1 MLAVTNVGGTD
12 ILTVGGTSATVNG
25 TVSSNSLSVS
35 GTVSGAG
42 FNTLFASPPAIGG
55 TTPAAGSFT
64 TMSVGGTLT
73 VSGGYTYLNGAAA
86 TNRFNMYQTAGVNR
100 WGVGGAGD
108 TESGGNTGTS
118 FAVGR
123 YTDAGAYID
132 EPLIIS
138 RATGLVSIIDGASV
152 SNGLTV
158 ASGGIYLGSA
168 LAASV
173 TDLSKHISLFGDTLG
188 FSVTGGRLN
197 TVVPAGML
205 AVTNVGGTDILTVA
219 STGATV
225 TNMTVTGTLTAASY
239 VAPGATSNI
248 GRNRIDNGNMEI
260 AQRTLP
266 VTVNNAYGLDRWI
279 ASWSSGTAS
288 VSQGAYG
295 GYTSRKQL
303 VLAITGLTSGTT
315 AGAYHRI
322 EAARSCDLAGQTVT
336 VQFNA
341 TLTNTGTGG
350 TFSVQPYYAGPLD
363 NFAGNVAIGSPI
375 PFTLSGTPVT
385 YTATFAVPSAAV
397 NGLQLNFLITQGTT
411 GNIAFVITSVQLE
424 AGAAA
429 TAFERLDPVLNL
441 QRCQRFYV
449 AKNVWGISYG
459 LSGGTYGFGSDL
471 PVFMHHLAT
480 VNVASGASYGNCS
493 YSSITATASDKVAL
507 CVITGATG
515 AYTAN
520 AIVTASSDL

>member
-1 MLAVTNVGGTD
+1 
-12 ILTVGGTSATVNG
+12 
-25 TVSSNSLSVS
+25 
-35 GTVSGAG
+35 
-42 FNTLFASPPAIGG
+42 
-55 TTPAAGSFT
+55 
-64 TMSVGGTLT
+64 
-73 VSGGYTYLNGAAA
+73 
-86 TNRFNMYQTAGVNR
+86 
-100 WGVGGAGD
+100 
-108 TESGGNTGTS
+108 
-118 FAVGR
+118 
-123 YTDAGAYID
+123 
-132 EPLIIS
+132 
-138 RATGLVSIIDGASV
+138 
-152 SNGLTV
+152 
-158 ASGGIYLGSA
+158 
-168 LAASV
+168 
-173 TDLSKHISLFGDTLG
+173 
-188 FSVTGGRLN
+188 
-197 TVVPAGML
+197 
-205 AVTNVGGTDILTVA
+205 
-219 STGATV
+219 
-225 TNMTVTGTLTAASY
+225 
-239 VAPGATSNI
+239 
-248 GRNRIDNGNMEI
+248 MEI

-266 VTVNNAYGLDRWI
+266 VAANGAYGLDRWV

-350 TFSVQPYYAGPLD
+350 TFSVQPYYAGSLD

-441 QRCQRFYV
+441 QRCQRFYQNSSYQIQAYHLGGSYCSYVGAYPVQLRATPTIAV
-449 AKNVWGISYG
+449 ASISNVNCSV
-459 LSGGTYGFGSDL
+459 GTVSAGPGSDGNSYY
-471 PVFMHHLAT
+471 T
-480 VNVASGASYGNCS
+480 INVGV
-493 YSSITATASDKVAL
+493 TATGGCNCAG
-507 CVITGATG
+507 TF
-515 AYTAN
+515 
-520 AIVTASSDL
+520 TASADL